1 MGMVIKAFF
10 FLFFF
15 FKIQVTRHVRFRPR
29 QGEGGRGNKHTG
41 WTVTP
46 QEERVM
52 GTLTA
57 CAIEAAA
64 APTVDVPSERI
75 WRRGKKGKCE
85 EKKFRVIIN

>member
-1 MGMVIKAFF
+1 MCGSD
-10 FLFFF
+10 
-15 FKIQVTRHVRFRPR
+15 QGRVRG
-29 QGEGGRGNKHTG
+29 QGGRGGNKHTG

-57 CAIEAAA
+57 CATEAAA

-75 WRRGKKGKCE
+75 WRRGKKGKFE
-85 EKKFRVIIN
+85 GKKFRVIIN